1 MLAIGRS
8 QCADRRR
15 RSYRGAHPQRLIP
28 NKTRVWYRQSRWRSC
43 RSLARP
49 CATRG
54 FGKKRGGCTHPPNEC
69 SRVGGPSNEYCPRGG
84 DRGRVNFPDSIGRIA
99 LRSGRRYRTCGKT
112 RVRHVLPRRA
122 PKGRVRSSAR
132 SRSWHIVCSITGVSS
147 ADGVIAGVLRQRA
160 VQIAGALSGVRQIV
174 DKLVV
179 KASSGPLISGPQ
191 QSGSGGRKIAAAFVN
206 CAGIPGKHCSG
217 DSGW

>member
-28 NKTRVWYRQSRWRSC
+28 QQNPGLILGSRDGVPAARSRALAPRVG
-43 RSLARP
+43 L
-49 CATRG
+49 
-54 FGKKRGGCTHPPNEC
+54 GKKGGGCTHPPNGC

-122 PKGRVRSSAR
+122 PRGRGSAR

-147 ADGVIAGVLRQRA
+147 ADGVIADVLRRRA

-174 DKLVV
+174 DTLVV
-179 KASSGPLISGPQ
+179 KASSRGPLISGPQ
-191 QSGSGGRKIAAAFVN
+191 
-206 CAGIPGKHCSG
+206 
-217 DSGW
+217 